1 MPKGGAPVIS
11 LILGGKGKKPGE
23 AKPGGALPSGKG
35 GAGAMSPDAG
45 LLPPIAPGEGGE
57 GGEYGEAFS
66 ESAGAAYEAVQA
78 GDAGGFEMALKDA
91 ILTCLEDHGV
101 S

>member
-1 MPKGGAPVIS
+1 MPKGESPVLS
-11 LILGGKGKKPGE
+11 LILGAKGKKPGGAMPDE
-23 AKPGGALPSGKG
+23 ALPSGEG
-35 GAGAMSPDAG
+35 AAGAMSPDAG
-45 LLPPIAPGEGGE
+45 LLPPTTPGE

-78 GDAGGFEMALKDA
+78 GDVGGFEVALKDA

-101 S
+101 A